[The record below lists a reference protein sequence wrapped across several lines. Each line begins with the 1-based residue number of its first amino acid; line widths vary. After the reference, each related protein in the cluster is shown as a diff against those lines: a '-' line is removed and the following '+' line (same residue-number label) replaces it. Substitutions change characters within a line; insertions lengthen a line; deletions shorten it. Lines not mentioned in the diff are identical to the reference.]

1 MSRVLVIEDD
11 RRIAELLRAY
21 LARDDHEVT
30 VAFDGR
36 EGLRRF
42 GEALPDLVILDL
54 MLPGVHGRDVCR
66 AIRTRSAVP
75 ILMLTALDDDRD
87 VIAGLD
93 LGADDYVTKPFKPA
107 VLMARVRALLRR
119 GDPSAGSDEIMVGN
133 VTIRRSERLVLAHG
147 RPVELRPKEFDLLLA
162 LASRPGVVLTR
173 DQILDR
179 VWGDERALDVDSRTV
194 DVHINRLRHRL
205 EGADVSIETVRG
217 IGYRLS
223 PIR

>member
-1 MSRVLVIEDD
+1 MSRVLIIEDD

-21 LARDDHEVT
+21 LARDNHEVV

-42 GEALPDLVILDL
+42 GEVVPDLVILDL
-54 MLPGVHGRDVCR
+54 MLPGVHGRDVSR
-66 AIRTRSAVP
+66 AIRTRSTVP

-119 GDPSAGSDEIMVGN
+119 GDPAGNSDEIMVGEI
-133 VTIRRSERLVLAHG
+133 TIRRGERLVLFRG
-147 RPVELRPKEFDLLLA
+147 QPVELRPKEFDLFLA
-162 LASRPGVVLTR
+162 LASRPGIVLTR

-179 VWGDERALDVDSRTV
+179 VWGGERALDVDSRTV